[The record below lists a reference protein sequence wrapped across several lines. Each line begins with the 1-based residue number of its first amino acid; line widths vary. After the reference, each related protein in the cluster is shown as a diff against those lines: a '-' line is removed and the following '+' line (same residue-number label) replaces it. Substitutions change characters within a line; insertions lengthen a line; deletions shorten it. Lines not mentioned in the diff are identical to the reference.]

1 MTAEKIKIN
10 SLVPPTWNRLK
21 VNDITVE
28 LPTGSAAGMTDQGL
42 KTSEAKPA
50 DWQIDTG
57 CGAELSTFLE
67 KNGTKPVLVANDGD
81 NLVSIKKTYT
91 ENAADIIC
99 FEAKEGQTVNI
110 LTDVTSDENTEGTA
124 VLQVLL
130 KAEKG
135 AKINLAQV
143 IRPGKGMKVVNDIG
157 SQAAEGA
164 QINIVQVFMDGSD
177 ISAGCRTALKGEE
190 AATENH
196 VGLVR
201 TNGQTLDMNYVAKHL
216 AKTTK
221 ADINVTGALSK
232 NAQKTFRGTIDFVK
246 GCTGSDGK
254 ESENML
260 LLDDTIVNK
269 TVPLI
274 LCTEE
279 TVAGSHGATIGKPAE
294 DILFYMTSR
303 GITRERAVEILER
316 ASLEAAANK
325 IENAEA
331 KEYVLGIIAGKYAD
345 E

>member
-21 VNDITVE
+21 VNDVTVE
-28 LPTGSAAGMTDQGL
+28 IPTGIKAGLTDAGL
-42 KTSEAKPA
+42 SISEADA
-50 DWQIDTG
+50 SFSQIETG
-57 CGAELSTFLE
+57 CGRTLSDFLAA
-67 KNGTKPVLVANDGD
+67 GAAKPVLVANDGD
-81 NLVSIKKTYT
+81 KLVSIKKTYT
-91 ENAADIIC
+91 ESAADILC
-99 FEAKEGQTVNI
+99 FEAKEGETINI
-110 LTDVTSDENTEGTA
+110 LTDADSDEKTEGTA
-124 VLQVLL
+124 VLQILL
-130 KAEKG
+130 KAAKG
-135 AKINLAQV
+135 ATINLAQV
-143 IRPGKGMKVVNDIG
+143 VRPGKGLKVINDIG
-157 SQAAEGA
+157 SVAAEGA
-164 QINIVQVFMDGSD
+164 RINIVQVFMDGSD
-177 ISAGCRTALKGEE
+177 ICAGSRTDLKGEE

-196 VGLVR
+196 IGLVR

-216 AKTTK
+216 ARNTK

-279 TVAGSHGATIGKPAE
+279 NVAGSHGATIGQPAE

>member
-21 VNDITVE
+21 VNDTTVE
-28 LPTGSAAGMTDQGL
+28 LPTGAGAGMTDQGL
-42 KTSEAKPA
+42 ATSEANAA
-50 DWQIDTG
+50 DWNIETG
-57 CGAELSTFLE
+57 CGAELSAFLA

-81 NLVSIKKTYT
+81 KLVSIKKTYT
-91 ENAADIIC
+91 GNASDILC

-110 LTDVTSDENTEGTA
+110 LTDVTSDDSTEGTA

-143 IRPGKGMKVVNDIG
+143 VRPGKGMKVVNDIG
-157 SQAAEGA
+157 SVAAEGA
-164 QINIVQVFMDGSD
+164 QINIVQVFTDGSD
-177 ISAGCRTALKGEE
+177 ISAGARAALEGAD

-196 VGLVR
+196 IGLVR
-201 TNGQTLDMNYVAKHL
+201 TNGQTLDMNYIVKHL

-232 NAQKTFRGTIDFVK
+232 NAKKTFRGTIDFVK

-254 ESENML
+254 ENESML

-294 DILFYMTSR
+294 DILFYMMSR
-303 GITRERAVEILER
+303 GISGERAIEILER
-316 ASLEAAANK
+316 AALEAAANK

-331 KEYVLGIIAGKYAD
+331 KEYVLGVIAGKYAD

>member
-21 VNDITVE
+21 VNDTTVE
-28 LPTGSAAGMTDQGL
+28 LPAGTGSGLTDQGL
-42 KTSEAKPA
+42 DTGKAEPC
-50 DWQIDTG
+50 DWKIETG
-57 CGAELSTFLE
+57 CGKELSDFLE
-67 KNGTKPVLVANDGD
+67 KNGTAPVLVTNDGD
-81 NLVSIKKTYT
+81 KLVSIKKTYT
-91 ENAADIIC
+91 ESAADILC

-110 LTDVTSDENTEGTA
+110 LTDVTSDEKTEGTA

-143 IRPGKGMKVVNDIG
+143 VRPGKGLKVVNDIG
-157 SQAAEGA
+157 SVAAEGA
-164 QINIVQVFMDGSD
+164 QINIVQVFADGSD
-177 ISAGCRTALKGEE
+177 ISAGSRTALEGEE
-190 AATENH
+190 AASENH
-196 VGLVR
+196 IGLVR
-201 TNGQTLDMNYVAKHL
+201 TNGQTLDMNYVMKHL
-216 AKTTK
+216 AKCTR
-221 ADINVTGALSK
+221 AEINVTGALSK
-232 NAQKTFRGTIDFVK
+232 RAQKTFRGTIDFVK
-246 GCTGSDGK
+246 GCTGSDGA

-279 TVAGSHGATIGKPAE
+279 SVAGSHGATIGKPAE
-294 DILFYMTSR
+294 DILFYMMSR
-303 GITRERAVEILER
+303 GITRERAIDILER

-325 IENAEA
+325 IENDEA
-331 KEYVLGIIAGKYAD
+331 REYVLGIIAGKYAD

>member
-1 MTAEKIKIN
+1 MAEQIKIN

-28 LPTGSAAGMTDQGL
+28 LPTGSSAGMTDQGL

-50 DWQIDTG
+50 DWQMETG
-57 CGAELSTFLE
+57 CGAELSAFLE
-67 KNGTKPVLVANDGD
+67 KNGTKPVLVSNDGD
-81 NLVSIKKTYT
+81 KLVSIKKTYT
-91 ENAADIIC
+91 ENAADILC

-110 LTDVTSDENTEGTA
+110 LTDVTSDESTEGTA

-143 IRPGKGMKVVNDIG
+143 VRPGKGMKVVNDIG
-157 SQAAEGA
+157 SVAAEGA

-177 ISAGCRTALKGEE
+177 ISAGCRTALEGEE
-190 AATENH
+190 ASTENH
-196 VGLVR
+196 IGLVR

-246 GCTGSDGK
+246 GCTGSDGR

-260 LLDDTIVNK
+260 LLDDTVVNK

-279 TVAGSHGATIGKPAE
+279 NVAGSHGATIGKPAE
-294 DILFYMTSR
+294 DMLFYMETR
-303 GITRERAVEILER
+303 GVDEETACEMLARAKIDSVIGRIPDESVREKIRAKVQRGE
-316 ASLEAAANK
+316 
-325 IENAEA
+325 
-331 KEYVLGIIAGKYAD
+331 
-345 E
+345 